1 MKSKFILAAILL
13 LISQS
18 SFSQLHWTNVDSLY
32 LPLPPSVHVFKST
45 DLIEGKPNISYYVV
59 ADLNEKKIGFRA
71 DTTYRRRLTPA
82 DFLLKNKD
90 AVVIINTSFFSFS
103 THQNLNLMMNDGQLL
118 AYNTPVIGKGKDT
131 FTYRHPLGSALG
143 ITKNRR
149 ADVAWL
155 YTDSNRLY
163 PIALQ
168 KPIKAVKDS
177 TLIFTYEA
185 FKKSIA
191 SDKSI
196 QAKKWKMHLA
206 VGGGPVVLQNGKVA
220 VSNNEEL
227 KFAGKA
233 IEDRHPRTA
242 MGYTSNGKLILLVV
256 AGRRTGTAEGATL
269 PQLGQILADLGCVEG
284 INLDGGGSSCML
296 INGKP
301 TIEPSDKEGQR
312 MVPGVFMIVK

>member
-1 MKSKFILAAILL
+1 MKIKIVLSVFSILL
-13 LISQS
+13 YQIG
-18 SFSQLHWTNVDSLY
+18 FSQLRWINVDSLY
-32 LPLPPSVHVFKST
+32 QPLPPSVHVFKST
-45 DLIEGKPNISYYVV
+45 DFIEGKPNIAYYVI

-71 DTTYRRRLTPA
+71 DTTYKRRLTPA

-103 THQNLNLMMNDGQLL
+103 THQNLNLVMNDGQLL
-118 AYNTPVIGKGKDT
+118 AYNTTVIGKGKDT
-131 FTYRHPLGSALG
+131 FTYKHPLGSALG

-163 PIALQ
+163 PIAVQ
-168 KPIKAVKDS
+168 KPFKALKDS
-177 TLIFTYEA
+177 SVTFTYEA
-185 FKKSIA
+185 FKKTLG

-196 QAKKWKMHLA
+196 HASKWKMHVA
-206 VGGGPVVLQNGKVA
+206 VGGGPVVLQNGKVF

-227 KFAGKA
+227 KFTGKA

-242 MGYTSNGKLILLVV
+242 MGYTANGKLILLVV